1 MDTTDK
7 TLYADVLVIGFG
19 KGGKVTAATLG
30 DLGKRVVLVEQS
42 DQMYGGTCPNVG
54 CVPTKALVHHSG
66 KRRSGDSVKDFY
78 ERSVE
83 HVEALTSLFRSGNYD
98 ALNNADTI
106 TVITGRAT
114 FVDPQ
119 TVAVGVGED
128 RLTIVAEKILINT
141 GSEPVIPDITGLQGS
156 KYTLTSTDLI
166 HTTDL
171 PERLA
176 ILGGGYLGI
185 EFAAIYARFGSHVT
199 VFEAAPKILGR
210 EDDDVAA
217 VAEDIL
223 AGEGIEIITG
233 ARVLEIRDGE
243 SDATVVFESGGLDHT
258 QEVDAILAATGRAPA
273 TRGLGLE
280 AAGVRTTPQGAV
292 EVDEYL
298 RTSQPH
304 IYALGDVNGGP
315 QFTYISLDDSRIVV
329 DQLVG
334 EGRRSTADRVAIPRT
349 LFMTPPFASV
359 GLTEKEA
366 REAGYLVK
374 ITSQPVAEIVAMPRA
389 YAVEET
395 RGVMKFVIDAWTDEI
410 LGAALLSIDAQELIN
425 TVTLAMRHGIK
436 AAQLRDAIYTH
447 PSSTEAFNDVLA
459 TVVRMDEPHG
469 SRS

>member
-78 ERSVE
+78 ERSVG

>member
-329 DQLVG
+329 DQLIG

>member
-30 DLGKRVVLVEQS
+30 DLGKHVVLVEQS

-66 KRRSGDSVKDFY
+66 KRRSDDSVKDFY

-83 HVEALTSLFRSGNYD
+83 HVEALTSLFRSGNFE
-98 ALNNADTI
+98 ALNNADTV
-106 TVITGRAT
+106 TVVTGRAT
-114 FVDPQ
+114 FVDPH

-128 RLTIVAEKILINT
+128 RLTIIAEEILINT
-141 GSEPVIPDITGLQGS
+141 GSEPIIPDIPGLQGS
-156 KYTLTSTDLI
+156 KHTLTSTDLI

-176 ILGGGYLGI
+176 ILGGGYLGL
-185 EFAAIYARFGSHVT
+185 EFAAIYAKFGSRVT
-199 VFEAAPKILGR
+199 VFEASPKILGR

-233 ARVLEIRDGE
+233 ARVLEIRDSE
-243 SDATVVFESGGLDHT
+243 SDATVVFENGGLEHT
-258 QEVDAILAATGRAPA
+258 HEVDGILAATGRAPA
-273 TRGLGLE
+273 TRGLGLD
-280 AAGVRTTPQGAV
+280 AAGVRTTPHGAV
-292 EVDEYL
+292 AVDEYL

-395 RGVMKFVIDAWTDEI
+395 RGIMKFVIDGWTDEI

-425 TVTLAMRHGIK
+425 TVALAMRHGIK

-469 SRS
+469 SRA